1 MIAINDNN
9 KRMVFT
15 HGAVPL
21 LIQLAD
27 EYKFVQEQR
36 GRCISITEV
45 LRNFYS
51 ASSLKQ
57 QSADRHVAS
66 LSL

>member
-21 LIQLAD
+21 LIQLAN

-36 GRCISITEV
+36 GRCKSITEV
-45 LRNFYS
+45 LRNINN
-51 ASSLKQ
+51 L
-57 QSADRHVAS
+57 
-66 LSL
+66 LSPFEPFN

>member
-45 LRNFYS
+45 LRNINN
-51 ASSLKQ
+51 L
-57 QSADRHVAS
+57 
-66 LSL
+66 LSPFESFN